1 MKKILFIFLIVFCAP
16 LACVADAID
25 DEIAQKTT
33 QVEELKSAIAEIDS
47 EYMRCKRSKST
58 WTTATVVGGVGV
70 VATGTAA
77 AIQGIKLK
85 QIKDK
90 KEAKKIK

>member
-1 MKKILFIFLIVFCAP
+1 MP
-16 LACVADAID
+16 LVCVADVID
-25 DEIAQKTT
+25 NEIAQKTAI
-33 QVEELKSAIAEIDS
+33 VEQLKSAIAEIDS
-47 EYMRCKRSKST
+47 EFMRCKRSKSA
-58 WTTATVVGGVGV
+58 WTVATVVGSAGV

-90 KEAKKIK
+90 KEAKNK